1 MRLRAGFRTDIGRV
15 RPTNEDACAADP
27 LRGWFVVCDG
37 MGGEA
42 AGEVASQLAIEA
54 MTGHLGA
61 VNGHRHPAAA
71 GSPGPAEAG
80 RHAAKAGT
88 HCSAG
93 IDKSWD
99 PASAGLDRFGTLT
112 VRLADAVRA
121 SNGAVYDHA
130 RSNPERAR
138 MGTTIVSVWIDEYI
152 ASVAHVGDS
161 RAYLW
166 HEGALE
172 PLTEDHS
179 LVEAHVRAGLLDP
192 AARASAPHLNVL
204 TRALGRE
211 PAVQVDLNEVPVQ
224 PGDRLLLCSDGL
236 NRTVDDAAIAAV
248 LARRWHPQQVCDD
261 LVELAN
267 QNGGADNITVV
278 IVDVVRPW
286 WKELWRRSRRS
297 GWRNG

>member
-15 RPTNEDACAADP
+15 RPANEDACAGDP

-42 AGEVASQLAIEA
+42 AGEVASQLAVDA
-54 MTGHLGA
+54 MTARLNA
-61 VNGHRHPAAA
+61 VNGHHVDAGLLEARPENPA
-71 GSPGPAEAG
+71 
-80 RHAAKAGT
+80 R
-88 HCSAG
+88 
-93 IDKSWD
+93 
-99 PASAGLDRFGTLT
+99 AGLDRYSPRS
-112 VRLADAVRA
+112 VRLAEAVHA
-121 SNGAVYDHA
+121 SNGVVYDHA
-130 RSNPERAR
+130 RRDAERAR
-138 MGTTIVSVWIDEYI
+138 MGTTIVGVWIDEYI

-192 AARASAPHLNVL
+192 AARATAPHLNVL
-204 TRALGRE
+204 TRVLGRE
-211 PAVQVDLNEVPVQ
+211 PEVQVDVNEVPVQ

-236 NRTVDDAAIAAV
+236 NRTVDEVVIGDV

-261 LVELAN
+261 LVALAN
-267 QNGGADNITVV
+267 QNGGSDNITVV

>member
-15 RPTNEDACAADP
+15 RPTNEDACAGDP

-42 AGEVASQLAIEA
+42 AGEVASQLAIDA
-54 MTGHLGA
+54 MTGRLGA
-61 VNGHRHPAAA
+61 VNGHR
-71 GSPGPAEAG
+71 AELPP
-80 RHAAKAGT
+80 
-88 HCSAG
+88 
-93 IDKSWD
+93 WD
-99 PASAGLDRFGTLT
+99 PASAGFEHYRPLT

-121 SNGAVYDHA
+121 SNGIVHAHA
-130 RSNPERAR
+130 RRNPDRAR

-166 HEGALE
+166 HQGALE

-179 LVEAHVRAGLLDP
+179 LVEAHVRAGLLDA
-192 AARASAPHLNVL
+192 AARATAPHRNVL
-204 TRALGRE
+204 TRVLGRE
-211 PAVQVDLNEVPVQ
+211 PEVQVDLNEVPVQ

-236 NRTVDDAAIAAV
+236 IRTVDEAAIAGM
-248 LARRWHPQQVCDD
+248 LARRGHPQQLCDD

-267 QNGGADNITVV
+267 QNGGGDNITVV

>member
-15 RPTNEDACAADP
+15 RPTNEDACAGDP
-27 LRGWFVVCDG
+27 RRGWFVVCDG

-42 AGEVASQLAIEA
+42 AGEVASQLAVDA
-54 MTGHLGA
+54 LTGHLGA
-61 VNGHRHPAAA
+61 VNGHRVAVAADVFCSDA
-71 GSPGPAEAG
+71 SSVYSP
-80 RHAAKAGT
+80 
-88 HCSAG
+88 
-93 IDKSWD
+93 
-99 PASAGLDRFGTLT
+99 LT
-112 VRLADAVRA
+112 VRLAEAVRT
-121 SNGAVYDHA
+121 SNDVVYDHA
-130 RSNPERAR
+130 RRDPERAR
-138 MGTTIVSVWIDEYI
+138 MGTTIVSVWIDEYV

-166 HEGALE
+166 REGALE

-192 AARASAPHLNVL
+192 AARATAPHLNVL
-204 TRALGRE
+204 TRVLGRE
-211 PAVQVDLNEVPVQ
+211 PEVQVDLNEVPVQ
-224 PGDRLLLCSDGL
+224 PGDRLLLCTDGL
-236 NRTVDDAAIAAV
+236 NRTVDDAAIAGV

-267 QNGGADNITVV
+267 QNGGGDNITVV

-286 WKELWRRSRRS
+286 WKQLWRRSRRS

>member
-1 MRLRAGFRTDIGRV
+1 MRLRAGFRSDIGRV
-15 RPTNEDACAADP
+15 RPMNEDACAGDP

-42 AGEVASQLAIEA
+42 AGEVASQLAVDA
-54 MTGHLGA
+54 MTDRLNA
-61 VNGHRHPAAA
+61 VNGY
-71 GSPGPAEAG
+71 
-80 RHAAKAGT
+80 HAA
-88 HCSAG
+88 
-93 IDKSWD
+93 SWD
-99 PASAGLDRFGTLT
+99 PASGGFDRYSPLT
-112 VRLADAVRA
+112 VRLGEAVRA

-130 RSNPERAR
+130 RRNPDRSR
-138 MGTTIVSVWIDEYI
+138 MGTTIVGVYIDEYI

-166 HEGALE
+166 HEGLLE

-192 AARASAPHLNVL
+192 SARATAPHLNVL
-204 TRALGRE
+204 TRVLGRE
-211 PAVQVDLNEVPVQ
+211 ADVQVDLNEVPVQ

-236 NRTVDDAAIAAV
+236 NRTVDEDAIGDV

-261 LVELAN
+261 LVALAN
-267 QNGGADNITVV
+267 QNGGGDNITVV

>member
-15 RPTNEDACAADP
+15 RPMNEDACAGDP

-42 AGEVASQLAIEA
+42 AGEVASQLAVDA
-54 MTGHLGA
+54 MTDRLNA
-61 VNGHRHPAAA
+61 VNGYHAAA
-71 GSPGPAEAG
+71 NGDGNG
-80 RHAAKAGT
+80 F
-88 HCSAG
+88 
-93 IDKSWD
+93 
-99 PASAGLDRFGTLT
+99 DRYSSLT
-112 VRLADAVRA
+112 VGLGEADRA

-130 RSNPERAR
+130 RRNPDRSR
-138 MGTTIVSVWIDEYI
+138 MGTTIVGVCIDEYI

-166 HEGALE
+166 HDGALE

-179 LVEAHVRAGLLDP
+179 LVEAHVRAGLLEP
-192 AARASAPHLNVL
+192 SARATAPHLNVL
-204 TRALGRE
+204 TRVLGRE
-211 PAVQVDLNEVPVQ
+211 ADVQVDLNEVPVQ
-224 PGDRLLLCSDGL
+224 PGDRLLLCTDGL
-236 NRTVDDAAIAAV
+236 NRTVDEAAIGEV

-261 LVELAN
+261 LIELAN
-267 QNGGADNITVV
+267 QNGGGDNITVV

>member
-15 RPTNEDACAADP
+15 RPTNEDACAGDP
-27 LRGWFVVCDG
+27 MRGWFVVCDG

-42 AGEVASQLAIEA
+42 AGEVASQLAVDA
-54 MTGHLGA
+54 MTDRLNA
-61 VNGHRHPAAA
+61 ANGYHADRSDSMAAA
-71 GSPGPAEAG
+71 FSP
-80 RHAAKAGT
+80 
-88 HCSAG
+88 
-93 IDKSWD
+93 
-99 PASAGLDRFGTLT
+99 LT

-121 SNGAVYDHA
+121 SNVVVHDHA
-130 RSNPERAR
+130 RRDPERAR
-138 MGTTIVSVWIDEYI
+138 MGTTIVGVWVDEYI

-166 HEGALE
+166 HDGALE

-192 AARASAPHLNVL
+192 AARATAPHLNVL
-204 TRALGRE
+204 TRVLGRE
-211 PAVQVDLNEVPVQ
+211 PEVQVDVNEVPVQ

-236 NRTVDDAAIAAV
+236 NRTVDEAVIGDV

-261 LVELAN
+261 LVALAN
-267 QNGGADNITVV
+267 QNGGGDNITVV

-286 WKELWRRSRRS
+286 WQELWRRSRRS
-297 GWRNG
+297 SWRNG